1 MVSETDQRVLH
12 SGRFPTVEANQSD
25 IWGDALQHCEVVRFL
40 LRDVLVHAAAT
51 EASVISVPES
61 DAMNF

>member
-1 MVSETDQRVLH
+1 MVSETNQRLLYFNR
-12 SGRFPTVEANQSD
+12 SPTVEANQSD
-25 IWGDALQHCEVVRFL
+25 IWGDALQHSEVVRFL

-61 DAMNF
+61 DAMYF